1 MYDSKGDCV
10 WLVVCLLF
18 YAVSAVFKPYNDSA
32 TQGAFENN
40 EQYNMSIME
49 GRCDE
54 IKCK

>member
-1 MYDSKGDCV
+1 MCMVLKEI
-10 WLVVCLLF
+10 VCLVF